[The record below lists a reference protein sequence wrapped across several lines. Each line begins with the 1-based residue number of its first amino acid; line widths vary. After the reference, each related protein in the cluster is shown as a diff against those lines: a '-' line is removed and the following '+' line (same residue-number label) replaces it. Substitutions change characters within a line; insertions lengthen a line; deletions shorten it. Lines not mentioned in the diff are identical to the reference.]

1 MAAWESGGDGC
12 DYASLVDGFVAHW
25 GRIALAVVAAAVVAK
40 IVIGLTV
47 RSKKLPPGP
56 APWPVLGNIASLA
69 GLPHRSLEKLARK
82 YGGLMYLRLGSKPC
96 VVVSTAEVARELFKT
111 NDIIVSNRPGGCF
124 FENLAEYRNITSSPY
139 GAHWRQLRKICAS
152 ELFTQKRLDSYKD
165 SRLEEIRTAVKEL
178 FEQSENRGPVN
189 IHDWL
194 HRLLSNN
201 LTRVIMNERYFG
213 TDEKGMQGAKEF
225 ERVTALMF
233 SQAGDVVLSDFIPY
247 MAFLTKLQGKPKL
260 YRKTRDIVLEM
271 MRKMVNF
278 DERKKLHDEG
288 GSTGKPEDFVD
299 VLLSSTLADGETRLP
314 DDICLLLLMDMLVA
328 GTDTSSTTIEW
339 TIAELLRHPDK
350 LKRVREELNS
360 VVGANQLVKEEDLDR
375 LPYLNAIVKES
386 FRLHPATPL
395 GLPRESHQPF
405 QLQGYTL
412 PKGTRLFINQW
423 AVHRDP
429 GVYDLPEEFKPERFL
444 EGGEI
449 SIVGDSQY
457 QLIPFGSGRRN
468 CVGLPM
474 AQLVI
479 RLVLAHLL
487 HSVDFALPEG
497 QEPKDLDMSESFGIA
512 APLVSPLMLYATP
525 RESAALY

>member
-1 MAAWESGGDGC
+1 MMAASESSEC
-12 DYASLVDGFVAHW
+12 DYASLVDGFMAHW
-25 GRIALAVVAAAVVAK
+25 GRIALALVAAAVVAK
-40 IVIGLTV
+40 FVIGLTV
-47 RSKKLPPGP
+47 RSKKIPPGP

-69 GLPHRSLEKLARK
+69 GLPHRSLETLARK
-82 YGGLMYLRLGSKPC
+82 YGGLMYLLLGSKPC
-96 VVVSTAEVARELFKT
+96 IVVSSAEVARELFKK
-111 NDIIVSNRPGGCF
+111 NDIIISNRPGGCF

-139 GAHWRQLRKICAS
+139 GAHWRQLRKVCAS

-165 SRLEEIRTAVKEL
+165 SRLQEISTSIKEL
-178 FEQSENRGPVN
+178 FEQSKDKGPVN
-189 IHDWL
+189 LHDWL

-201 LTRVIMNERYFG
+201 LTRVIMNDRYFG
-213 TDEKGMQGAKEF
+213 TDEKGIRGAKEF

-233 SQAGDVVLSDFIPY
+233 AQAGDVVLSDFIPY
-247 MAFLTKLQGKPKL
+247 MWFLTKLQGKPQL
-260 YRKTRDIVLEM
+260 YRKTREIVLEM
-271 MRKMVNF
+271 MSNMVNF
-278 DERKKLHDEG
+278 PERKKLHDEG
-288 GSTGKPEDFVD
+288 GSTGRPEDFVD
-299 VLLSSTLADGETRLP
+299 VLLSSTLADGETPLP

-328 GTDTSSTTIEW
+328 GTDTSATTIEW
-339 TIAELLRHPDK
+339 AIAELLRHPDQ

-360 VVGANQLVKEEDLDR
+360 VFGPNQLVTESELDN
-375 LPYLNAIVKES
+375 LPYLNAIVKEA

-395 GLPRESHQPF
+395 GLPREAHETF
-405 QLQGYTL
+405 QLQGYTF

-429 GVYDLPEEFKPERFL
+429 AVYDQPQEFKPERFL
-444 EGGEI
+444 EGPEI
-449 SIVGDSQY
+449 NIAGDTQY

-479 RLVLAHLL
+479 RLVVAHLL

-497 QEPKDLDMSESFGIA
+497 QEPKDLDMSESFGLA
-512 APLVSPLMLYATP
+512 APMLHPLMVYATP